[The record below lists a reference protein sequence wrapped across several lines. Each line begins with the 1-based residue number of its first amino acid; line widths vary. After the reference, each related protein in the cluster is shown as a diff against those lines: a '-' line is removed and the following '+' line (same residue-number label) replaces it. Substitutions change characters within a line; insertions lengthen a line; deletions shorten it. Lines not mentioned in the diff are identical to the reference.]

1 MCPMKGVE
9 GSRASYLQVQ
19 VDHAALVQQ
28 VNSLKHLSDQTGDL
42 TFGQQLLWHTVVKY
56 LTTRRTG
63 TQTHSQLFLVLS
75 STILP
80 WTGHTIDIS
89 NHSTHYSSIRTRS
102 WSVSYTE
109 FRFTTR
115 GLFFAASKTAISWIT
130 SALQSRP
137 RRRFLMNFAA
147 KTFPVA
153 FSAHLFTTA
162 NFPLR
167 ETNRNRKNI
176 EKE

>member
-1 MCPMKGVE
+1 MKVQKVAMYYTFKSRWTTLLWCSRWIPSSICRIRRVIWPS
-9 GSRASYLQVQ
+9 GSSSSDIQWSNISPP
-19 VDHAALVQQ
+19 AALAH
-28 VNSLKHLSDQTGDL
+28 KHI
-42 TFGQQLLWHTVVKY
+42 
-56 LTTRRTG
+56 
-63 TQTHSQLFLVLS
+63 QLFLVLT
-75 STILP
+75 STILQ

-109 FRFTTR
+109 CRFTTR
-115 GLFFAASKTAISWIT
+115 GLFFVASKTAISWIT

-147 KTFPVA
+147 KIFPVA

-162 NFPLR
+162 YFPLR
-167 ETNRNRKNI
+167 EANRNRKN
-176 EKE
+176 KE